1 MFITPLTYR
10 MIYVMV
16 LDIINNL
23 YYIYYNNY
31 KGFREIFLILFN
43 NYLIIKRAFTIDEL
57 IKATTQVSKSWF
69 KT

>member
-16 LDIINNL
+16 LDRINNL

-31 KGFREIFLILFN
+31 KGFREIFLTLFN
-43 NYLIIKRAFTIDEL
+43 N
-57 IKATTQVSKSWF
+57 
-69 KT
+69 

>member
-10 MIYVMV
+10 IIYVMV

-31 KGFREIFLILFN
+31 KGFREIFLTLFN
-43 NYLIIKRAFTIDEL
+43 N
-57 IKATTQVSKSWF
+57 
-69 KT
+69 